1 MKAFALLLATL
12 LLAGPALAQDEG
24 IHVLGTWSLSVYN
37 ADGSLDE
44 SVEFTNDLTRNGANL
59 LINLFTKRNRLA
71 TLVLEVGNSQLNE
84 KPCRDSSGAFVNC
97 LIIEPEDPLSGDPE
111 TSELTIEKLTEADGS
126 DFVLARFSGTISA
139 VRDVDINFVGSRV
152 GSCLY
157 NVAEPCTVETRS
169 NLQSGAESFGSVF
182 TARVL
187 DTPLAVA
194 EGQSVDVT
202 FELSFDY

>member
-84 KPCRDSSGAFVNC
+84 KPCRDSSGAFVN
-97 LIIEPEDPLSGDPE
+97 
-111 TSELTIEKLTEADGS
+111 
-126 DFVLARFSGTISA
+126 
-139 VRDVDINFVGSRV
+139 
-152 GSCLY
+152 
-157 NVAEPCTVETRS
+157 
-169 NLQSGAESFGSVF
+169 
-182 TARVL
+182 
-187 DTPLAVA
+187 
-194 EGQSVDVT
+194 
-202 FELSFDY
+202 